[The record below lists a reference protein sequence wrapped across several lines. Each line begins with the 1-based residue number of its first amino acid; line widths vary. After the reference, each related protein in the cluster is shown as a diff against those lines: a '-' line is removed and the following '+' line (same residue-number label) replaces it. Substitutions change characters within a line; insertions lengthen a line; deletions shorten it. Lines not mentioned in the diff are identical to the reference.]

1 MTVLFYLSYVAVLVA
16 FGFVTLSV
24 ASGLL
29 YISELIE
36 EHSRLAK
43 IIGQRGIYAVI
54 AMHIILYFTDSL
66 PLKLTLFSIFC
77 HIVYLQN
84 FSSAWPSISLTS
96 ITLIASCALVIA
108 DHFLWFF
115 HFAHLTQDAKH
126 QRYYKGRET
135 IQAPSFVEVAT
146 FFGMCVWMAPLFL
159 FLSLSAN
166 DNAIPLSSAEPNS
179 PTVMKAQFRKQ
190 PTQSLFRSVF
200 SKLPGKFSRKA
211 SEGLIAPPSPSIYR
225 SASSSSSDGP
235 LLSPT
240 IGRTYQNPP
249 SAPPKSP
256 GPMQTQ
262 APEFYFTK
270 NPNGSKFKLATPPRR
285 PSSGLRSSTL
295 GRANGA
301 GVSSEGLGLGLS
313 LSGVSADKKED

>member
-1 MTVLFYLSYVAVLVA
+1 MIQSNLWI
-16 FGFVTLSV
+16 

-43 IIGQRGIYAVI
+43 VIGQRGIYVRVVSCKLSQTLDSSFQAVI

-84 FSSAWPSISLTS
+84 FSNAWPSISLTS

-115 HFAHLTQDAKH
+115 YFAHLTQDAKH

-135 IQAPSFVEVAT
+135 IQPPSFVEVAT

-166 DNAIPLSSAEPNS
+166 DNAIPLSSGSFAL
-179 PTVMKAQFRKQ
+179 F
-190 PTQSLFRSVF
+190 SLLNR
-200 SKLPGKFSRKA
+200 
-211 SEGLIAPPSPSIYR
+211 
-225 SASSSSSDGP
+225 
-235 LLSPT
+235 
-240 IGRTYQNPP
+240 
-249 SAPPKSP
+249 
-256 GPMQTQ
+256 
-262 APEFYFTK
+262 
-270 NPNGSKFKLATPPRR
+270 
-285 PSSGLRSSTL
+285 
-295 GRANGA
+295 
-301 GVSSEGLGLGLS
+301 
-313 LSGVSADKKED
+313 